1 MKKIC
6 VTILLLM
13 LSLNALA
20 QLGIS
25 AGLNLAK
32 YSYSE
37 ESFDVSRKS
46 IVAYNIGVQYKKALS
61 EKFYLL
67 PEIGYTVKGANVY
80 MTYPIGFTGPMKYT
94 NRLNYLQFTLPVV
107 GAFALDDEDQ
117 YDFEIGLGPYAG
129 YLLSAKQKVEEF
141 DGSTSESKFSSDAFN
156 RMDYGLQFSTGFRMS
171 KQLGL
176 HFKNDL
182 GLSNIEPES
191 GNPVIRTRNFSVN
204 LSWIFSEND

>member
-1 MKKIC
+1 MKKIYF
-6 VTILLLM
+6 TIAIFI
-13 LSLNALA
+13 LSLNAFA
-20 QLGIS
+20 QIGIT

-37 ESFDVSRKS
+37 ESFNVERKS
-46 IVAYNIGVQYKKALS
+46 LMSYNFGIQYKKSLS

-67 PEIGYTVKGANVY
+67 PELEYTVKGANVY
-80 MTYPIGFTGPMKYT
+80 MSYPIGETGPMKNT
-94 NRLNYLQFTLPVV
+94 NKLNYLQLTLPVM
-107 GAFALDDEDQ
+107 GAFALDDEGT

-141 DGSTSESKFSSDAFN
+141 DGSTSESKFSSDALK

-176 HFKNDL
+176 HFKYDL
-182 GLSNIEPES
+182 GLANIEPES
-191 GNPVIRTRNFSVN
+191 GNPAIKTRNFSIN
-204 LSWIFSEND
+204 LSWIFSGND